1 VSAMTSAMLVEP
13 MPNEVDVTT
22 LRLADILRR
31 LEGRLRAQRQ
41 HFWAGWLASSRGR
54 IEAGDGWGLKH
65 LRRAFDGSGSLL
77 DLDLGKEDRALLFE
91 AQRLAGWLGETLEI
105 EDGSFPWG

>member
-1 VSAMTSAMLVEP
+1 MLD
-13 MPNEVDVTT
+13 EVDETT

-31 LEGRLRAQRQ
+31 LEGRLRSQRH

-77 DLDLGKEDRALLFE
+77 DLDLGKDDRALLFE
-91 AQRLAGWLGETLEI
+91 ARRLAGWLGERLEI
-105 EDGSFPWG
+105 EDGAFPWG